1 MLKKSSLLLILMA
14 FNLNVFANELLDNQI
29 AASRK
34 VAFDFTQ
41 GLGKVLKSQL
51 ESSGAEGAVSVC
63 QQVAPAMAKDAS
75 NDQRLVTRVS
85 LKNRNPTIGVPDSWE
100 AKKLGEFDRLQ
111 QQGKLANEMEVAEVM
126 EISGKQWLRYM
137 KAIPTQAMCLQC
149 HGNSDEIK
157 PSVKAL
163 LKELYPNDQ
172 ATGYA
177 VGQVR
182 GAVSIKTMID

>member
-63 QQVAPAMAKDAS
+63 IFDTKETAAPFII
-75 NDQRLVTRVS
+75 
-85 LKNRNPTIGVPDSWE
+85 TILHP
-100 AKKLGEFDRLQ
+100 
-111 QQGKLANEMEVAEVM
+111 
-126 EISGKQWLRYM
+126 
-137 KAIPTQAMCLQC
+137 
-149 HGNSDEIK
+149 
-157 PSVKAL
+157 
-163 LKELYPNDQ
+163 
-172 ATGYA
+172 
-177 VGQVR
+177 
-182 GAVSIKTMID
+182 